1 MSVDFGT
8 CGAPGV
14 NAWVPWSDF
23 FCIKNMIKKTGE
35 WKKHVEA
42 NSRLM
47 KKFEESRAELEK
59 VLRVAQEGLE
69 EKGDPEELLRKHTVS
84 LLCVYRPV

>member
-1 MSVDFGT
+1 M
-8 CGAPGV
+8 
-14 NAWVPWSDF
+14 
-23 FCIKNMIKKTGE
+23 
-35 WKKHVEA
+35 EA

-84 LLCVYRPV
+84 LLYAVHLTYVGRQLISDSKIKRLT